1 MNIIIII
8 IIIIKKLQQPYG
20 YLYLYRVQQQV
31 YENKLNELSSRELM
45 VERTNKTV
53 QDEIQ
58 KIRDGKL
65 NEYIKGK
72 LHSMMRMI
80 MIMAMLMMTMMM
92 ILYDG
97 DDDLFMLI
105 ITVHDVYI
113 S

>member
-1 MNIIIII
+1 MNFHS
-8 IIIIKKLQQPYG
+8 QQL

-80 MIMAMLMMTMMM
+80 IIMAMIMLILMMTNMM
-92 ILYDG
+92 ILYDA

-105 ITVHDVYI
+105 ITVHDDYF

>member
-1 MNIIIII
+1 M
-8 IIIIKKLQQPYG
+8 KFHSQQL

-72 LHSMMRMI
+72 LHSMMRI
-80 MIMAMLMMTMMM
+80 ILILMMKVMMM
-92 ILYDG
+92 TLYNG

-105 ITVHDVYI
+105 ITVHDDYI